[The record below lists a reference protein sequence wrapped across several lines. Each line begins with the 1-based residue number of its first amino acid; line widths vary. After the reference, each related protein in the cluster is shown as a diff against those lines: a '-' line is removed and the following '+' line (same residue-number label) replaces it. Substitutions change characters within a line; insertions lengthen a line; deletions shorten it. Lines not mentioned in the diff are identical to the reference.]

1 MANNPNNPAPTP
13 PQGAPANPQQPGQ
26 PAGMPSFSPQQ
37 QAAFQAAGI
46 NPQQIW
52 GLPPGTLI
60 NLMRLLLDMF
70 SQKFGG
76 GTP

>member
-1 MANNPNNPAPTP
+1 MANPPNNPNPTP
-13 PQGAPANPQQPGQ
+13 PQGAPANPQAGQ

-37 QAAFQAAGI
+37 QQAFQQAGL

-60 NLMRLLLDMF
+60 ELMRTLLDLF
-70 SQKFGG
+70 GRKFGG